1 MTAEMGKTY
10 DRAAAPSGARTYRTS
25 SVAYATEEIA
35 SEERTASA
43 VVLVSRSV
51 SSRSVARGRPT
62 IRRLA
67 RSSGLAIDGAK
78 DGDQVVRA
86 APSAGVPGP
95 AGWPVRQIEGVRLGA
110 GVPEKT

>member
-1 MTAEMGKTY
+1 MTAEIGKTY

-35 SEERTASA
+35 SEDRTASA

-67 RSSGLAIDGAK
+67 RSRGFAIDWAK
-78 DGDQVVRA
+78 DGDDAVPA
-86 APSAGVPGP
+86 AGYGE
-95 AGWPVRQIEGVRLGA
+95 W
-110 GVPEKT
+110 